1 MPNVGLYE
9 GSSGTGKTMF
19 IEALANESGMTYA
32 KMTGGDVS
40 ALLSSGGE
48 NLAVTEIHK
57 LFDWLEAHGPAV
69 LLVDEADAFLRSGV
83 EMVA

>member
-1 MPNVGLYE
+1 
-9 GSSGTGKTMF
+9 MF

-69 LLVDEADAFLRSGV
+69 LLVDEADAFYAVV